1 MISVQTALVKE
12 VGDFFHNAWETVI
25 NAIAG
30 KWGDVLIIGP
40 DGKLVKAIVAK
51 GAFSTACEFT
61 ADSATATVTVT
72 EHPVERFTVIA
83 VRKDTGSVV
92 CATSIGSEVSFAVE
106 PGKEYL
112 LFMNGQF

>member
-40 DGKLVKAIVAK
+40 DGKLVKATVVK
-51 GAFSTACEFT
+51 GAFSTACAFT
-61 ADSATATVTVT
+61 ADGPTATVTVT
-72 EHPVERFTVIA
+72 EHPVERFTVLA
-83 VRKDTGSVV
+83 VRKDTGEVV
-92 CATSIGSEVSFAVE
+92 AETSIGSEINISVVD
-106 PGKEYL
+106 GKEYL